1 MANGYSES
9 DDKNRFI
16 DAKTNGKRNK
26 MNGNKVAIRG
36 YCRFKKQLKHVR
48 HYTQRIVSIAEV
60 FE

>member
-1 MANGYSES
+1 
-9 DDKNRFI
+9 
-16 DAKTNGKRNK
+16 

-48 HYTQRIVSIAEV
+48 HYTQRIVAIAEV